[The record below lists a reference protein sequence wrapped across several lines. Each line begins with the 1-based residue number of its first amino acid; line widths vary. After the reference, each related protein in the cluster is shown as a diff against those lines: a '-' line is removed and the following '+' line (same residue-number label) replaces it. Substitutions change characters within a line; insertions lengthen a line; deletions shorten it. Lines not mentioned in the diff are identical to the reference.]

1 MTLARPQ
8 TQRSLY
14 LCALATLVSSK
25 AHAELLEAVFS
36 QVFGGLADPADQ
48 RGDPNPGALS
58 GRAQRTPEDLLAQAA
73 RAARTHASGA
83 RPGPPQAGPGRDGPG
98 GDGGARRPDGREAE
112 HRYLGSGAERL
123 AAQDFA
129 ELSEAELL
137 QLAALMRRIS
147 LAVPLRGSRRQRRRT
162 GGPHTDMRSTLRQAR
177 RTGGDVF
184 RLISRAPARGLAG
197 WSSCATSPGP
207 WSRTPAP

>member
-1 MTLARPQ
+1 MADDLAELAARFGAALRLAGLPAGPGRCERFAAAVTLARPQ

-48 RGDPNPGALS
+48 RGDPNPGAMS

-83 RPGPPQAGPGRDGPG
+83 RPGPPQALAGTALAGTAEPG
-98 GDGGARRPDGREAE
+98 GRTGARLSTGTWAAAPSGWRP
-112 HRYLGSGAERL
+112 
-123 AAQDFA
+123 
-129 ELSEAELL
+129 
-137 QLAALMRRIS
+137 RIS
-147 LAVPLRGSRRQRRRT
+147 LSCP
-162 GGPHTDMRSTLRQAR
+162 
-177 RTGGDVF
+177 
-184 RLISRAPARGLAG
+184 RLNCCSWP
-197 WSSCATSPGP
+197 P
-207 WSRTPAP
+207 